1 MFTVTPV
8 VAPCLAVML
17 KIPCASIPVIFCPWK
32 RETLI
37 CSCAK
42 ASTIERQRTKM
53 TNDIFFV
60 MICFMMGRLKVTKS
74 YRYSCFL
81 LKKRDMGLLFFI
93 WFIKRI
99 GDTGYIPRELL
110 FPNEERLERL
120 SIFGWNFLERADLP
134 FVWPDQTVRRLKH
147 LCKVEFGK
155 VVWN

>member
-1 MFTVTPV
+1 
-8 VAPCLAVML
+8 
-17 KIPCASIPVIFCPWK
+17 
-32 RETLI
+32 
-37 CSCAK
+37 
-42 ASTIERQRTKM
+42 
-53 TNDIFFV
+53 
-60 MICFMMGRLKVTKS
+60 MMGRLKVTKS

-99 GDTGYIPRELL
+99 GDTGCIPRELL
-110 FPNEERLERL
+110 FLNEERRERL

-147 LCKVEFGK
+147 LCTVEFGK